1 MISYKERLPKITT
14 FMFDVDGVLTNGDV
28 LMINNDV
35 IRTLNAKDGY
45 ALQYATKKG
54 YKIFIITGGNSLD
67 VKARLEGSGVTEVH
81 LRSSDKLAVY
91 EDILKRH
98 HLKDEEVL
106 YMGDDIPDIPV
117 MQRVGTSTCPQD
129 AVNEVKQISHYQSP
143 LDGGKACVR
152 DVIEQVLKVQGKW
165 MIDGAYKW

>member
-28 LMINNDV
+28 LLINNDV

-45 ALQYATKKG
+45 ALQFASKKD

-67 VKARLEGSGVTEVH
+67 VKARLEGLGVTEVH